1 MGQTPQPRHAAIRD
15 TGDLALA
22 AFAHMEGFRVVKAE
36 ENKRGRITEY
46 RFTIEDPDE
55 RWESLCLDFANSE
68 AQRHDASVRMLK
80 RLCKR
85 SARNGGH

>member
-1 MGQTPQPRHAAIRD
+1 MGNAPAPRHAPIRD

-22 AFAHMEGFRVVKAE
+22 AYAHMNGFRVVKAE
-36 ENKRGRITEY
+36 EMKRGRITEY
-46 RFTIEDPDE
+46 RFTVEDPDE
-55 RWESLCLDFANSE
+55 RWETLCLDFANSE

-85 SARNGGH
+85 TTRNGGR